1 MTTAASDSRV
11 LTGQVPPEMIRSK
24 DNASGMPAGLK
35 VLPEVKESLKD
46 GLEVMDSLLELT

>member
-1 MTTAASDSRV
+1 M